1 VAAKRLKGP
10 RGTMAL
16 AMTPPLDY
24 IDCSLPHDGM
34 TLGEY
39 RRTRTKP
46 PVRRV
51 RLRTLFSR

>member
-1 VAAKRLKGP
+1 
-10 RGTMAL
+10 MAL